1 MKAKKRSYCGI
12 LYPKICCLLKYSPPR
27 FENDIHRKR
36 YIFYWFYLGSS
47 ALLNITIS
55 FSTSLGTKCI
65 LWSVYII
72 LIWNK
77 NPLDVERYIKPL
89 SDEYIIYTFK
99 LFLSLLNRI
108 WNIRRYMETG
118 VKSTVKSCGYIFIY
132 VKCQIWCELIW
143 VLFECEFL
151 F

>member
-1 MKAKKRSYCGI
+1 MIAKKRSYCGI
-12 LYPKICCLLKYSPPR
+12 LYPICCLLKYSPPR
-27 FENDIHRKR
+27 FEMIFTGKV
-36 YIFYWFYLGSS
+36 YI
-47 ALLNITIS
+47 LLIL
-55 FSTSLGTKCI
+55 FRLFCI
-65 LWSVYII
+65 VEHNHFLFNFAGHKVYTLSVYII

-77 NPLDVERYIKPL
+77 NPLDVERYIKPQ

-143 VLFECEFL
+143 VLFECEF
-151 F
+151 